1 MHIKNIKPADAARAA
16 EAGEL
21 QLVDIRLAPDA
32 AADHIALAANIPF
45 PELEGR
51 IGELDRGRP
60 VAFLCRAGAK
70 SQEAAQMATGCGLD
84 ALNVEGGALAWR
96 EQVGGAA

>member
-1 MHIKNIKPADAARAA
+1 MDIKNIKPADAAAA
-16 EAGEL
+16 VEAGEL

-32 AADHIALAANIPF
+32 AADRIALAANIPF
-45 PELEGR
+45 PELEAR
-51 IGELDRGRP
+51 IGELDGSRA

-70 SQEAAQMATGCGLD
+70 SQEAAQLAARHGLD

-96 EQVGGAA
+96 RQVAAGG